1 MFANK
6 QTQFGCAQ
14 CDADIV
20 RAPVVEFVTRQEMVS
35 FIQSRLLKR
44 FVMIPEFLF
53 YDQFVLSKLES
64 ANVAGLVVYPG
75 GSFGAVNESG
85 PSYQKLPSPPVEDLS
100 TDRSEPNLRYNYY
113 PNITV
118 DDDSTPPD
126 YRNPENIL
134 ENIRKQ
140 ASGKSLVNVRNAYGT
155 GLKYRFLRYSV
166 FHISEETAAEIRF
179 FFNRFG
185 DTSIIGAQRVTD
197 SDRSPTTPQYQLES
211 IGRMYACPSQT
222 PPPAKSPSVPE
233 SQSPSPSI
241 SPTPSISA
249 TPELDPDTEDTDS
262 DDGVERIFERYPN
275 IATDFNVKAFEPMPS
290 TKDTWISSRQGVET
304 TNPTTTPTELPTT
317 DANIC
322 LKDKTCLPIGGQSVW
337 SSLGRLKPRM
347 NNFGKPL
354 DSESEHSV
362 IAVTA
367 PMDSIAFFPDL
378 AFGASA
384 EISSLAVLLAV
395 AEAVGNYW
403 RSLGSI
409 SFVYQPVY
417 MALNAQSWGWAG
429 SSRLLKDLSEF
440 ECGGNETR
448 GGPGCKDPFM
458 GSLKFFDLRNLSR
471 LNVINIGQL
480 ISPNAAENFKLRR
493 EDVNNFYFDS
503 IQKSEEYDEKCGKNS
518 LFTDFNDTRI
528 QSGLEDSLFFT
539 DNTGSK
545 SQTLYPLDASQ
556 SFRKYYVHNRDD
568 PFDCN
573 FKIISVNNFQVNFT
587 NRYYHSIYDVSNLT
601 TGNSSSFSES
611 SVRQQ
616 SEQTDLPVIDHRE
629 PMYLMAK
636 VIAKVVAQ
644 HAFGEQY
651 NVADPKIENGTI
663 DKVIT
668 CMTGNWS
675 SCELKDEYLG
685 QSQFQF
691 PDDKV
696 IPGNY
701 AGSFFPSTR
710 ISDFTPS
717 AAAKLALL
725 RHMFAYFNRYD
736 IAAPTSDEF
745 AQSSS
750 EPEDSP
756 LDNDDDNIESS
767 PSPSPGINCTTV
779 SQCADL
785 NKTANS
791 VINHQTEW
799 QNVFCSRE
807 TCVLSDT
814 YLHDAFG
821 SAIAPANNI
830 RSRFE
835 VVDDHDPIN
844 STDPEGG
851 SWTESAWDEDLGLC
865 GYVEDT
871 KLYGGLILGTGVVI
885 TILTFFVF
893 LYFDVA
899 FFNKV
904 TVSPIEEMPL
914 TTSQP
919 LPP

>member
-75 GSFGAVNESG
+75 DSFAALNVSGA
-85 PSYQKLPSPPVEDLS
+85 SYQKLPSPPVEDLS
-100 TDRSEPNLRYNYY
+100 TDTSEPNLRHNYY

-118 DDDSTPPD
+118 ENDVTSPD

-140 ASGKSLVNVRNAYGT
+140 VSSESLVNVRNAYGT

-166 FHISEETAAEIRF
+166 FHISEETAAEIRG

-185 DTSIIGAQRVTD
+185 DTDIIGAQRLTD

-222 PPPAKSPSVPE
+222 SPIETQKPQSE
-233 SQSPSPSI
+233 SPSPSF
-241 SPTPSISA
+241 SPSPSISA
-249 TPELDPDTEDTDS
+249 TPELGPDTEDTDS
-262 DDGVERIFERYPN
+262 EVDVERMFWAYP
-275 IATDFNVKAFEPMPS
+275 TVLNVKAFEPRPS
-290 TKDTWISSRQGVET
+290 AKDTLITSRQNQE

-317 DANIC
+317 DAKIC
-322 LKDKTCLPIGGQSVW
+322 LEDKTCLPIGGQSVW
-337 SSLGRLKPRM
+337 SSLGRLKPRP
-347 NNFGKPL
+347 NNSGKPI
-354 DSESEHSV
+354 DAESEQSV

-367 PMDSIAFFPDL
+367 PMDSISFFPDL

-403 RSLGSI
+403 RKLGSTAFI
-409 SFVYQPVY
+409 YQPVY

-440 ECGGNETR
+440 ICINETR

-480 ISPNAAENFKLRR
+480 ISPNASGSFNLPPEDFK
-493 EDVNNFYFDS
+493 NFYFDS
-503 IQKSEEYDEKCGKNS
+503 IQKSEEYNRKCDKNS
-518 LFTDFNDTRI
+518 LFTDFDYFRI
-528 QSGLEDSLFFT
+528 QSRLEDSLDFT
-539 DNTGSK
+539 DNTGENR
-545 SQTLYPLDASQ
+545 TLYPLDASQ
-556 SFRKYYVHNRDD
+556 SFRKYYLHNRDD
-568 PFDCN
+568 PSDCN

-601 TGNSSSFSES
+601 TGNSSSFAES
-611 SVRQQ
+611 STRQQ
-616 SEQTDLPVIDHRE
+616 SEQTDPSTTTNDYRK

-636 VIAKVVAQ
+636 VIAQVVAR
-644 HAFGEQY
+644 HAFGEQDIL
-651 NVADPKIENGTI
+651 ADLDIKSETV

-691 PDDKV
+691 PDEKV
-696 IPGNY
+696 SPGNY

-710 ISDFTPS
+710 IGDFTPS
-717 AAAKLALL
+717 SAAKLALL

-736 IAAPTSDEF
+736 NAASTLDV

-750 EPEDSP
+750 EPEDSSS
-756 LDNDDDNIESS
+756 DSEDDDIESS
-767 PSPSPGINCTTV
+767 PSPDINCTTV
-779 SQCADL
+779 SQCAEL

-791 VINHQTEW
+791 EINHQTEW
-799 QNVFCSRE
+799 HNVFCSRE

-821 SAIAPANNI
+821 SAIAPDNNI
-830 RSRFE
+830 RSKFKVE
-835 VVDDHDPIN
+835 DDHDPFN
-844 STDPEGG
+844 ATDPEGG

-871 KLYGGLILGTGVVI
+871 KLYGGLILGAGVII
-885 TILTFFVF
+885 TIVTFSVF
-893 LYFDVA
+893 LYLDKLFDEI
-899 FFNKV
+899 
-904 TVSPIEEMPL
+904 TVSPIEEAPL
-914 TTSQP
+914 TSQP
-919 LPP
+919 VPP

>member
-6 QTQFGCAQ
+6 HTQFGCAQ

-75 GSFGAVNESG
+75 DSFAALNESG
-85 PSYQKLPSPPVEDLS
+85 PQYQTLPSPPVEDLS
-100 TDRSEPNLRYNYY
+100 TDTSEPNLRHNYY
-113 PNITV
+113 PKFTS
-118 DDDSTPPD
+118 DDDSTSPD

-140 ASGKSLVNVRNAYGT
+140 ASNESLVNVRNAYGT

-166 FHISEETAAEIRF
+166 FHISKETASEIRE

-185 DTSIIGAQRVTD
+185 DTGIIGAQRLTD

-222 PPPAKSPSVPE
+222 S
-233 SQSPSPSI
+233 SPSPSP
-241 SPTPSISA
+241 SPTQSKSLIPSTSPSPSISA
-249 TPELDPDTEDTDS
+249 TPELDGPDP
-262 DDGVERIFERYPN
+262 DDFDPDDDVERMFGLYSNVP
-275 IATDFNVKAFEPMPS
+275 TDLSVKAFEPKPS
-290 TKDTWISSRQGVET
+290 VKDISLTWRQNQEN

-322 LKDKTCLPIGGQSVW
+322 LADKTCLPIGGQSVW

-347 NNFGKPL
+347 SNSGKPL
-354 DSESEHSV
+354 DVESEHSV

-378 AFGASA
+378 AYGASA

-403 RSLGSI
+403 RKLGSTAFI
-409 SFVYQPVY
+409 YQPVY

-440 ECGGNETR
+440 SCNNETR
-448 GGPGCKDPFM
+448 GGPGCDIPFM

-480 ISPNAAENFKLRR
+480 ISPNAPENFNLSV
-493 EDVNNFYFDS
+493 EDFKNFYFDS
-503 IQKSEEYDEKCGKNS
+503 IQKSEDYSKNCDENS
-518 LFTDFNDTRI
+518 LFTDFDDFRKL
-528 QSGLEDSLFFT
+528 SRLDDSLNFIDYT
-539 DNTGSK
+539 SENE
-545 SQTLYPLDASQ
+545 TLYPLDASQ
-556 SFRKYYVHNRDD
+556 SFRKYYVHNRTD
-568 PFDCN
+568 PSDCN

-601 TGNSSSFSES
+601 AGNSSYFPES
-611 SVRQQ
+611 STRQQ
-616 SEQTDLPVIDHRE
+616 SEQTDPSTSSNDYRK

-636 VIAKVVAQ
+636 VIAQVVAR
-644 HAFGEQY
+644 HAFGEQDDLEDLDIKSET
-651 NVADPKIENGTI
+651 V

-675 SCELKDEYLG
+675 ICELKDEYLG

-691 PDDKV
+691 PDEKV
-696 IPGNY
+696 SPGNY

-710 ISDFTPS
+710 INDLTPS
-717 AAAKLALL
+717 SAAKLALL
-725 RHMFAYFNRYD
+725 QHMFAYFNRYY
-736 IAAPTSDEF
+736 IAASTSDDV

-750 EPEDSP
+750 EPEDSS
-756 LDNDDDNIESS
+756 DSEDIDIESS
-767 PSPSPGINCTTV
+767 PSPNINCTTV

-785 NKTANS
+785 NTTANS
-791 VINHQTEW
+791 EINHQTEW

-821 SAIAPANNI
+821 SAIQSENGSLSKF
-830 RSRFE
+830 RVE
-835 VVDDHDPIN
+835 DDHDSSN
-844 STDPEGG
+844 TTEPEGG
-851 SWTESAWDEDLGLC
+851 SWTESGWDEDLGLC

-871 KLYGGLILGTGVVI
+871 KLYGGLILGAGVII
-885 TILTFFVF
+885 TIVTFFVF
-893 LYFDVA
+893 LYFDKEL
-899 FFNKV
+899 FSEI
-904 TVSPIEEMPL
+904 TVSPIEETPL
-914 TTSQP
+914 TSQP
-919 LPP
+919 VPP